1 MGLLVA
7 TGALVLTNVDPD
19 DEVWLVGVCACTGA
33 LVLTNDPVVPDPPEL
48 VPFPV
53 VLTGALVSINGDRD
67 DPVPDV
73 ALDPDVGVCACTGA
87 LVLTNVAVPPDP
99 SEPVLFPVVFTGAL
113 VSINGDRDVRVPVV
127 PVEPVVPEPLPLFA
141 AGADVDAVPLVPC
154 AVGVAEPLSVPMLLR
169 AAGDADTPFRH
180 APAKE
185 GDVEDTMD
193 IPAPA
198 SPRRD
203 APTTIARARLM
214 KLLFISSTPFGWLFA
229 FCWLSVRGVEPLHA
243 QPERL
248 TRREAPQVEDEQR

>member
-19 DEVWLVGVCACTGA
+19 DELWLVGVCACTGA

-53 VLTGALVSINGDRD
+53 VLTGALVLINGDRD

-73 ALDPDVGVCACTGA
+73 LLDPDVGVCASTGA

-99 SEPVLFPVVFTGAL
+99 SEP
-113 VSINGDRDVRVPVV
+113 
-127 PVEPVVPEPLPLFA
+127 LPLFA
-141 AGADVDAVPLVPC
+141 AGADVDAVALVPW
-154 AVGVAEPLSVPMLLR
+154 AVGVAEPLSVPTLLR
-169 AAGDADTPFRH
+169 AAGDAGTPFRH
-180 APAKE
+180 APAKA

-203 APTTIARARLM
+203 AATAIARARLM
-214 KLLFISSTPFGWLFA
+214 KLLFISSTPLDGYSRSVG
-229 FCWLSVRGVEPLHA
+229 CWSAAWSRCMRNRNG
-243 QPERL
+243 
-248 TRREAPQVEDEQR
+248 